1 MFPGKMPRMS
11 TVYTFIVPFVCC
23 ALCDCR
29 NGGVSTTAFKKKKL
43 RHTSLRLQHIDAR
56 ITTQLLYFIAGLMLL
71 ALSFGTSNNR
81 TRLLQPPARS
91 TNIYASL
98 LSSLT
103 FPVFIFHTFRLTS
116 VVLSSSCPSPTLTRS
131 SCTANPLYSVWVQ
144 DANVKLD
151 GDPVNALVKN
161 QLVEVRESNLPS
173 CSHNFFPSILSFFC

>member
-91 TNIYASL
+91 TNIYVVPSL
-98 LSSLT
+98 LSHFSSFHFSHVSLDVRC
-103 FPVFIFHTFRLTS
+103 PLLLLPLPHPHSLIVYRQPIVFGVGAGRK
-116 VVLSSSCPSPTLTRS
+116 CQARWRS
-131 SCTANPLYSVWVQ
+131 SERTGQEPA
-144 DANVKLD
+144 
-151 GDPVNALVKN
+151 G
-161 QLVEVRESNLPS
+161 
-173 CSHNFFPSILSFFC
+173 